1 MLKYIFKFKG
11 GYSDDFKICPRKII
25 KSFRNLPDVDKS
37 CLNGCFEDFL
47 DVENGVMGAF
57 GSKRLRCGSFS
68 ISFLFFKENF

>member
-1 MLKYIFKFKG
+1 MLKYVFKFKG
-11 GYSDDFKICPRKII
+11 GDSDDF
-25 KSFRNLPDVDKS
+25 NLPDVDKS